1 MTPPLDELVLLVATV
16 AFGLLA
22 LAVAY
27 AVWI

>member
-1 MTPPLDELVLLVATV
+1 MSTPLDELALLVATV
-16 AFGLLA
+16 AVGLLA